1 MIHQLLSFRRY
12 SYMSRPSIAIIGR
25 PNVGKST
32 LFNRLVE
39 KRKAIVD
46 AKEGITRDRIRGTLE
61 WENRLYDIIDT
72 GGYIPDDVDV
82 FNAAVREQ
90 SEIAIQEADFILF
103 LVDGRED
110 PTSSDKDLAN
120 LVRKSGKPHLLAVN
134 KCDSMDSDD
143 QQFRFHELA
152 LEPVM
157 ALSALTGRL
166 TGDMLEKIS
175 SSLGHISDKE
185 SDDAYMRLAI
195 VGMPNVGKSSLT
207 NALLQK
213 NQTIVTPIAGTTR
226 DSIDTDFKWY
236 GKTVTLVDT
245 AGLRKKAKVSDNI
258 EFYSNLRTHSAIEQA
273 DVSLVL
279 IDAEKGFSKQ
289 DKAIVD
295 LVIKKGKGLVLL
307 VNKWD
312 LIEADTNTMSEMKK
326 EIQRQFKPL
335 DHYPILFISALTRR
349 RVSNILKI
357 ADEVYHSRMKKIS
370 TKLLNNFLADA
381 VKKMSIPAIKGR
393 MIRIKFINQVRT
405 SPPMIILHANY
416 PKLVPINYRRYI
428 ENQLRETFDFHGVP
442 IKLAFRKS

>member
-1 MIHQLLSFRRY
+1 M
-12 SYMSRPSIAIIGR
+12 RPSIAIIGR

-90 SEIAIQEADFILF
+90 SELAIKEADFILF
-103 LVDGRED
+103 LVDGTQD

-143 QQFRFHELA
+143 QQFRFHELG
-152 LEPVM
+152 LEPIIT
-157 ALSALTGRL
+157 LSALTGRL

-175 SSLGHISDKE
+175 SALGHISDKD
-185 SDDAYMRLAI
+185 SDEAYMRLAI

-213 NQTIVTPIAGTTR
+213 KQTIVTPIAGTTR
-226 DSIDTDFKWY
+226 DSIDTSFKWY
-236 GKTVTLVDT
+236 GKTITLVDT

-295 LVIKKGKGLVLL
+295 LVIKKGKGLILL

-312 LIEADTNTMSEMKK
+312 LISAKTNTMSDMKK
-326 EIQRQFKPL
+326 DIQRQFKAL

-357 ADEVYHSRMKKIS
+357 ADEVYHSRMKKIN
-370 TKLLNNFLADA
+370 TKLLNNFLNDA
-381 VKKMSIPAIKGR
+381 IKKMSVPAVKGR

-405 SPPMIILHANY
+405 APPMIILHTNY
-416 PKLVPINYRRYI
+416 PKLVPINYRRFI
-428 ENQLRETFDFHGVP
+428 ENQLRETFDFRGVP
-442 IKLAFRKS
+442 IKLGFRKS

>member
-1 MIHQLLSFRRY
+1 M
-12 SYMSRPSIAIIGR
+12 RPSIAIIGR

-90 SEIAIQEADFILF
+90 SELAIKEADFILF
-103 LVDGRED
+103 LVDGTQD

-143 QQFRFHELA
+143 QQFRFHELG
-152 LEPVM
+152 LEPIIT
-157 ALSALTGRL
+157 LSALTGRL
-166 TGDMLEKIS
+166 TGDMLEKVS
-175 SSLGHISDKE
+175 SALGHISDKDNDE
-185 SDDAYMRLAI
+185 AYMRLAI

-213 NQTIVTPIAGTTR
+213 KQTIVTPIAGTTR
-226 DSIDTDFKWY
+226 DSIDTSFKWY
-236 GKTVTLVDT
+236 GKTITLVDT

-295 LVIKKGKGLVLL
+295 LVIKKGKGLILL

-312 LIEADTNTMSEMKK
+312 LISAKTNTMSDMKK
-326 EIQRQFKPL
+326 EIQRQFKAL

-357 ADEVYHSRMKKIS
+357 ADEVYHSRMKKIN
-370 TKLLNNFLADA
+370 TKLLNNFLNDA
-381 VKKMSIPAIKGR
+381 IKKMSVPAVKGR

-405 SPPMIILHANY
+405 APPMIILHTNY
-416 PKLVPINYRRYI
+416 PKLVPINYRRFI
-428 ENQLRETFDFHGVP
+428 ENQLRETFDFRGVP
-442 IKLAFRKS
+442 IKLGFRKS

>member
-134 KCDSMDSDD
+134 KCDSMDSDV
-143 QQFRFHELA
+143 QQFKFHELA

-226 DSIDTDFKWY
+226 DSIDTAFKWY

-370 TKLLNNFLADA
+370 TKLLNNFLDDA

-405 SPPMIILHANY
+405 SPPMIILHTNY
-416 PKLVPINYRRYI
+416 PKLVPVHYRRYI

>member
-1 MIHQLLSFRRY
+1 
-12 SYMSRPSIAIIGR
+12 
-25 PNVGKST
+25 
-32 LFNRLVE
+32 
-39 KRKAIVD
+39 
-46 AKEGITRDRIRGTLE
+46 
-61 WENRLYDIIDT
+61 
-72 GGYIPDDVDV
+72 
-82 FNAAVREQ
+82 
-90 SEIAIQEADFILF
+90 
-103 LVDGRED
+103 
-110 PTSSDKDLAN
+110 
-120 LVRKSGKPHLLAVN
+120 
-134 KCDSMDSDD
+134 
-143 QQFRFHELA
+143 
-152 LEPVM
+152 
-157 ALSALTGRL
+157 
-166 TGDMLEKIS
+166 
-175 SSLGHISDKE
+175 LGHISDTE
-185 SDDAYMRLAI
+185 TDEAYMRLAI

-226 DSIDTDFKWY
+226 DSVDTAFKWY
-236 GKTVTLVDT
+236 GKTITLVDT

-326 EIQRQFKPL
+326 EIQRQFKAL

-357 ADEVYHSRMKKIS
+357 ADEVYHSRKKKIS
-370 TKLLNNFLADA
+370 TKLLNNFLDDA

-405 SPPMIILHANY
+405 APPMIILHTNY
-416 PKLVPINYRRYI
+416 PKLVPVHYRRYL
-428 ENQLRETFDFHGVP
+428 ENQLREAFDFSGVP
-442 IKLAFRKS
+442 IKLGFRKS

>member
-1 MIHQLLSFRRY
+1 M
-12 SYMSRPSIAIIGR
+12 RPSIAIIGR

-90 SEIAIQEADFILF
+90 SELAIKEADFILF
-103 LVDGRED
+103 LVDGTQD

-120 LVRKSGKPHLLAVN
+120 LVRISGKPHLLAVN
-134 KCDSMDSDD
+134 KCDSMDSDE
-143 QQFRFHELA
+143 QQFRFHELG
-152 LEPVM
+152 LEPIIT
-157 ALSALTGRL
+157 LSALTGRL

-175 SSLGHISDKE
+175 SALGHISDK
-185 SDDAYMRLAI
+185 DDDEAYMRLAI
-195 VGMPNVGKSSLT
+195 IGMPNVGKSSLT

-213 NQTIVTPIAGTTR
+213 KQTIVTPIAGTTR
-226 DSIDTDFKWY
+226 DSIDTSFKWY
-236 GKTVTLVDT
+236 GKTITLVDT

-279 IDAEKGFSKQ
+279 IDAEKGCSKQ

-295 LVIKKGKGLVLL
+295 LVIKKGKGLILL

-312 LIEADTNTMSEMKK
+312 LISAKTNTMSDMKK
-326 EIQRQFKPL
+326 EIQRQFKAL

-357 ADEVYHSRMKKIS
+357 ADEVYHSRMKKIN
-370 TKLLNNFLADA
+370 TKLLNNFLNDA
-381 VKKMSIPAIKGR
+381 IKKMSVPAVKGR

-405 SPPMIILHANY
+405 APPMIILHTNY
-416 PKLVPINYRRYI
+416 PKLVPINYRRFI
-428 ENQLRETFDFHGVP
+428 ENQLRETFDFRGVP
-442 IKLAFRKS
+442 IKLGFRKS

>member
-1 MIHQLLSFRRY
+1 M
-12 SYMSRPSIAIIGR
+12 RPSIAIIGR

-90 SEIAIQEADFILF
+90 SELAIKEADFILF
-103 LVDGRED
+103 LVDGTQD

-143 QQFRFHELA
+143 QQFRFHELG
-152 LEPVM
+152 LEPIIT
-157 ALSALTGRL
+157 LSALTGRL

-175 SSLGHISDKE
+175 STLGHISDKDNDE
-185 SDDAYMRLAI
+185 AYMRLAI

-213 NQTIVTPIAGTTR
+213 KQTIVTPIAGTTR
-226 DSIDTDFKWY
+226 DSIDTSFKWY
-236 GKTVTLVDT
+236 GKTITLVDT

-295 LVIKKGKGLVLL
+295 LVIKKGKGLILL

-312 LIEADTNTMSEMKK
+312 LISAKTNTMSDMKK
-326 EIQRQFKPL
+326 EIQRQFKAL

-357 ADEVYHSRMKKIS
+357 ADEVYHSRMKKIN
-370 TKLLNNFLADA
+370 TKLLNNFLNDA
-381 VKKMSIPAIKGR
+381 IKKMSVPAVKGR

-405 SPPMIILHANY
+405 APPMIILHTNY
-416 PKLVPINYRRYI
+416 PKLVPINYRRFI
-428 ENQLRETFDFHGVP
+428 ENQLRETFDFRGVP
-442 IKLAFRKS
+442 IKLGFRKS

>member
-1 MIHQLLSFRRY
+1 
-12 SYMSRPSIAIIGR
+12 MSRPSIAIIGR

-134 KCDSMDSDD
+134 KCDSMDSDV

-166 TGDMLEKIS
+166 TGDILEKIS

-226 DSIDTDFKWY
+226 DSIDTAFKWY

-258 EFYSNLRTHSAIEQA
+258 EFYSNLRTHSAIEHA

-326 EIQRQFKPL
+326 EIQRQFKAL

-357 ADEVYHSRMKKIS
+357 ADEVYHTRMKKIS
-370 TKLLNNFLADA
+370 TKLLNNFLDDA

-405 SPPMIILHANY
+405 SPPMIILHTNY
-416 PKLVPINYRRYI
+416 PKLVPVHYRRYI
-428 ENQLRETFDFHGVP
+428 ENQLRETFDFRGVP

>member
-1 MIHQLLSFRRY
+1 
-12 SYMSRPSIAIIGR
+12 MSRPSIAIIGR

-134 KCDSMDSDD
+134 KCDSMDSDI

-226 DSIDTDFKWY
+226 DSIDTAFKWY

-258 EFYSNLRTHSAIEQA
+258 EFYSNLRTHSAIEHA

-326 EIQRQFKPL
+326 EIQRQFKAL

-357 ADEVYHSRMKKIS
+357 ADEVYHTRMKKIS
-370 TKLLNNFLADA
+370 TKLLNNFLDDA

-405 SPPMIILHANY
+405 SPPMIILHTNY
-416 PKLVPINYRRYI
+416 PKLVPVHYRRYI
-428 ENQLRETFDFHGVP
+428 ENQLRETFDFRGVP

>member
-1 MIHQLLSFRRY
+1 M
-12 SYMSRPSIAIIGR
+12 RPSIAIIGR

-90 SEIAIQEADFILF
+90 SELAIKEADFILF
-103 LVDGRED
+103 LVDGTQD

-134 KCDSMDSDD
+134 KCDSMDSDE
-143 QQFRFHELA
+143 QQFRFHELG
-152 LEPVM
+152 LEPIIT
-157 ALSALTGRL
+157 LSALTGRL

-175 SSLGHISDKE
+175 SALGHISDK
-185 SDDAYMRLAI
+185 DDDEAYMRLAI
-195 VGMPNVGKSSLT
+195 VGMPNVGKSSLA

-213 NQTIVTPIAGTTR
+213 KQTIVTPIAGTTR
-226 DSIDTDFKWY
+226 DSIDTSFKWY
-236 GKTVTLVDT
+236 GKTITLVDT

-295 LVIKKGKGLVLL
+295 LVIKKGKGLILL

-312 LIEADTNTMSEMKK
+312 LISAKTNTMSDMKK
-326 EIQRQFKPL
+326 EIQRQFKAL

-357 ADEVYHSRMKKIS
+357 ADEVYHSRMKKIN
-370 TKLLNNFLADA
+370 TKLLNNFLNDA
-381 VKKMSIPAIKGR
+381 IKKMSVPAVKGR

-405 SPPMIILHANY
+405 APPMIILHTNY
-416 PKLVPINYRRYI
+416 PKLVPINYRRFI
-428 ENQLRETFDFHGVP
+428 ENQLRETFDFRGVP
-442 IKLAFRKS
+442 IKLGFRKS

>member
-1 MIHQLLSFRRY
+1 M
-12 SYMSRPSIAIIGR
+12 RPSIAIIGR

-90 SEIAIQEADFILF
+90 SELAIKEADFILF
-103 LVDGRED
+103 LVDGTQD

-134 KCDSMDSDD
+134 KCDSMDSDE
-143 QQFRFHELA
+143 QQFRFHELG
-152 LEPVM
+152 LEPIIT
-157 ALSALTGRL
+157 LSALTGRL

-175 SSLGHISDKE
+175 SALGHISDK
-185 SDDAYMRLAI
+185 DDDEAYMRLAI

-213 NQTIVTPIAGTTR
+213 KQTIVTPIAGTTR
-226 DSIDTDFKWY
+226 DSIDTSFKWY
-236 GKTVTLVDT
+236 GKTITLVDT

-295 LVIKKGKGLVLL
+295 LVIKKGKGLILL

-312 LIEADTNTMSEMKK
+312 LISAKTNTMSDMKK
-326 EIQRQFKPL
+326 EIQRQFKAL

-357 ADEVYHSRMKKIS
+357 ADEVYHSRMKKIN
-370 TKLLNNFLADA
+370 TKLLNNFLNDA
-381 VKKMSIPAIKGR
+381 IKKMSIPAVKGR

-405 SPPMIILHANY
+405 APPMIILHTNY
-416 PKLVPINYRRYI
+416 PKLVPINYRRFI
-428 ENQLRETFDFHGVP
+428 ENQLREAFDFRGVP
-442 IKLAFRKS
+442 IKLGFRKS

>member
-1 MIHQLLSFRRY
+1 M
-12 SYMSRPSIAIIGR
+12 RPSIAIIGR

-90 SEIAIQEADFILF
+90 SELAIKEADLILF
-103 LVDGRED
+103 LVDGTQD

-134 KCDSMDSDD
+134 KCDSMDSDE
-143 QQFRFHELA
+143 QQFRFHELG
-152 LEPVM
+152 LEPIIT
-157 ALSALTGRL
+157 LSALTGRL

-175 SSLGHISDKE
+175 SALGHISDK
-185 SDDAYMRLAI
+185 DDDEAYMRLAI

-213 NQTIVTPIAGTTR
+213 KQTIVTPIAGTTR
-226 DSIDTDFKWY
+226 DSIDTSFKWY
-236 GKTVTLVDT
+236 GKTITLVDT

-295 LVIKKGKGLVLL
+295 LVIKKGKGLILL

-312 LIEADTNTMSEMKK
+312 LISAKTNTMSDMKK
-326 EIQRQFKPL
+326 EIQRQFKAL

-357 ADEVYHSRMKKIS
+357 ADEVYHSRMKKIN
-370 TKLLNNFLADA
+370 TKLLNNFLNDA
-381 VKKMSIPAIKGR
+381 IKKMSVPAVKGR

-405 SPPMIILHANY
+405 APPMIILHTNY
-416 PKLVPINYRRYI
+416 PKLVPINYRRFI
-428 ENQLRETFDFHGVP
+428 ENQLRETFDFRGVP
-442 IKLAFRKS
+442 IKLGFRKS

>member
-1 MIHQLLSFRRY
+1 
-12 SYMSRPSIAIIGR
+12 MSRPSIAIIGR

-134 KCDSMDSDD
+134 KCDSMDSDV

-226 DSIDTDFKWY
+226 DSIDTAFKWY

-258 EFYSNLRTHSAIEQA
+258 EFYSNLRTHSAIEHA

-326 EIQRQFKPL
+326 EIQRQFKAL

-357 ADEVYHSRMKKIS
+357 ADEVYHTRMKKIS
-370 TKLLNNFLADA
+370 TKLLNNFLDDA

-405 SPPMIILHANY
+405 SPPMIILHTNY
-416 PKLVPINYRRYI
+416 PKLVPVHYRRYI
-428 ENQLRETFDFHGVP
+428 ENQLRETFDFRGVP

>member
-1 MIHQLLSFRRY
+1 
-12 SYMSRPSIAIIGR
+12 MSRPSIAIIGR

-134 KCDSMDSDD
+134 KCDSMDSDV
-143 QQFRFHELA
+143 QQFKFHELA

-166 TGDMLEKIS
+166 TGDILEKIS

-226 DSIDTDFKWY
+226 DSIDTAFKWY

-326 EIQRQFKPL
+326 EIQRQFKAL

-357 ADEVYHSRMKKIS
+357 ADEVYHTRMKKIS
-370 TKLLNNFLADA
+370 TKLLNNFLDDA

-405 SPPMIILHANY
+405 SPPMIILHTNY
-416 PKLVPINYRRYI
+416 PKLVPVHYRRYI
-428 ENQLRETFDFHGVP
+428 ENQLREMFDFRGVP

>member
-1 MIHQLLSFRRY
+1 
-12 SYMSRPSIAIIGR
+12 MSRPSIAIIGR

-134 KCDSMDSDD
+134 KCDSMDSDV

-166 TGDMLEKIS
+166 TGDILEKIS

-185 SDDAYMRLAI
+185 SDNAYMRLAI

-226 DSIDTDFKWY
+226 DSIDTAFKWY

-258 EFYSNLRTHSAIEQA
+258 EFYSNLRTHSAIEHA

-326 EIQRQFKPL
+326 EIQRQFKAL

-357 ADEVYHSRMKKIS
+357 ADEVYHTRMKKIS
-370 TKLLNNFLADA
+370 TKLLNNFLDDA

-405 SPPMIILHANY
+405 SPPMIILHTNY
-416 PKLVPINYRRYI
+416 PKLVPVHYRRYI
-428 ENQLRETFDFHGVP
+428 ENQLRETFDFRGVP

>member
-1 MIHQLLSFRRY
+1 M
-12 SYMSRPSIAIIGR
+12 RPSIAIIGR

-90 SEIAIQEADFILF
+90 SELAIKEADFILF
-103 LVDGRED
+103 LVDGTQD

-143 QQFRFHELA
+143 QQFRFHELG
-152 LEPVM
+152 LEPIIT
-157 ALSALTGRL
+157 LSALTGRL

-175 SSLGHISDKE
+175 SALGHISDKD
-185 SDDAYMRLAI
+185 SDEAYMRLAI

-213 NQTIVTPIAGTTR
+213 KQTIVTPIAGTTR
-226 DSIDTDFKWY
+226 DSIDTSFKWY
-236 GKTVTLVDT
+236 GKTITLVDT

-295 LVIKKGKGLVLL
+295 LVIKKGKGLILL

-312 LIEADTNTMSEMKK
+312 LISAKTNTMSDMKK
-326 EIQRQFKPL
+326 DIQRQFKAL

-357 ADEVYHSRMKKIS
+357 ADEVYHSRMKKIN
-370 TKLLNNFLADA
+370 TKLLNNFLNDA
-381 VKKMSIPAIKGR
+381 IKKMSVPAVKGR

-405 SPPMIILHANY
+405 APPMIILHTNY
-416 PKLVPINYRRYI
+416 PKLVPINYRRFI
-428 ENQLRETFDFHGVP
+428 ENQLREAFDFRGVP
-442 IKLAFRKS
+442 IKLGFRKS